1 MLRKILIDLGIPLL
15 LPTRV
20 MPLFDLTGK
29 VALVTGGG
37 RGLGRAMARGF
48 AEAGADVF
56 ISARTE
62 SELISTH
69 NEIHRATGRRV
80 VHHIVDMGNREE
92 VKTMGEVALKE
103 MGRVD
108 VLVNNAGINRPQ
120 PIDEIQDEDWDVQL
134 EVNLS
139 SIMALTRALIP
150 QMKERHWGR
159 IIHISSVLGI
169 GSKEA
174 RNAYSAT
181 KSALHGLSK
190 ASALDLGPH
199 GITVNCIAPGPF
211 LTDLPGKLL
220 NDQQKQRF
228 AEFTALGRWG
238 TPEEIVGPALFLA
251 SEAAS
256 YVTGETLLVDG
267 GTYARAL

>member
-1 MLRKILIDLGIPLL
+1 MRQKVLRKILIDLGIPLL

-29 VALVTGGG
+29 VALVTSGG

-80 VHHIVDMGNREE
+80 VHHIVDMGNRGE

-120 PIDEIQDEDWDVQL
+120 PI
-134 EVNLS
+134 
-139 SIMALTRALIP
+139 
-150 QMKERHWGR
+150 G
-159 IIHISSVLGI
+159 
-169 GSKEA
+169 
-174 RNAYSAT
+174 
-181 KSALHGLSK
+181 
-190 ASALDLGPH
+190 
-199 GITVNCIAPGPF
+199 
-211 LTDLPGKLL
+211 
-220 NDQQKQRF
+220 
-228 AEFTALGRWG
+228 
-238 TPEEIVGPALFLA
+238 
-251 SEAAS
+251 
-256 YVTGETLLVDG
+256 
-267 GTYARAL
+267 